1 MTVIV
6 AVAFVLVG
14 VYMPSYF
21 LSHLGCFRRRQEN
34 DPFETEE
41 RKMIH
46 LYGDYYTE
54 SDGCHNI
61 IFYKRGVVSGNSKK
75 GEPVKKANVGK
86 EKYDPVGYYG
96 TITSM
101 LDGLSR
107 KLMIEILANENVR
120 DLKDAVDRLNAIIDS
135 LSFTI
140 KVNGE
145 DKEITAKMM
154 SKDI

>member
-1 MTVIV
+1 
-6 AVAFVLVG
+6 
-14 VYMPSYF
+14 
-21 LSHLGCFRRRQEN
+21 
-34 DPFETEE
+34 
-41 RKMIH
+41 MIH

-61 IFYKRGVVSGNSKK
+61 ILYKRGVVSGKSKK

-96 TITSM
+96 TITAM

-120 DLKDAVDRLNAIIDS
+120 DLKDAVDQLNSIVDS
-135 LSFTI
+135 ISFKI
-140 KVNGE
+140 LVDGE
-145 DKEITAKMM
+145 EKTVTAKMM